1 MAGHTTRI
9 RPPVQ
14 IDRTYTSTEEA
25 AAGRV
30 SVRPPVGREISCR
43 NVHLSHL
50 APAGAL
56 YAFCEELNHS
66 AEARSCRDGTS
77 EPGNCDT
84 GDMAISAKLLGE
96 DEYVVVSTRTH
107 WKALIFPVFVLLVVA
122 GAGGFLAAIV
132 PAGSLQTL
140 ARIAILAVGVVVLAT
155 FAAKPFLNWFF
166 STYTL
171 TNRRLITRH
180 GILTRTGR
188 DIPLMRINDVSYEH
202 GLMDRILRC
211 GTLHIES
218 AGERGQ
224 VILPDVPHVEH
235 VHLQMSDLLFGGPE
249 GKPGDG
255 ILDDEEPRPTCAAAP
270 SPSRTPETLFSSTT
284 SNQCPPLVIYPDR
297 DQGMV
302 RDEQGD
308 RYDGSG
314 SARGRQPSGT

>member
-1 MAGHTTRI
+1 
-9 RPPVQ
+9 
-14 IDRTYTSTEEA
+14 
-25 AAGRV
+25 
-30 SVRPPVGREISCR
+30 
-43 NVHLSHL
+43 
-50 APAGAL
+50 
-56 YAFCEELNHS
+56 
-66 AEARSCRDGTS
+66 
-77 EPGNCDT
+77 
-84 GDMAISAKLLGE
+84 MAISAKLLGE

-107 WKALIFPVFVLLVVA
+107 WKALIFPVFLLLVVA

-132 PAGSLQTL
+132 PTGSLQTP
-140 ARIAILAVGVVVLAT
+140 ARIAILAVGVVVLLT

-202 GLMDRILRC
+202 GLIDRMLGC

-235 VHLQMSDLLFGGPE
+235 IHLQMSDLLFGGPD

-255 ILDDEEPRPTCAAAP
+255 ILDGEEAPDHTRRRQQQPTDDGQ
-270 SPSRTPETLFSSTT
+270 TLFNSDD
-284 SNQCPPLVIYPDR
+284 NR
-297 DQGMV
+297 
-302 RDEQGD
+302 
-308 RYDGSG
+308 
-314 SARGRQPSGT
+314 

>member
-1 MAGHTTRI
+1 
-9 RPPVQ
+9 
-14 IDRTYTSTEEA
+14 
-25 AAGRV
+25 
-30 SVRPPVGREISCR
+30 
-43 NVHLSHL
+43 
-50 APAGAL
+50 
-56 YAFCEELNHS
+56 
-66 AEARSCRDGTS
+66 
-77 EPGNCDT
+77 
-84 GDMAISAKLLGE
+84 MAISAKLLGA

-107 WKALIFPVFVLLVVA
+107 WKALIFPVFLLLVAA

-132 PAGSLQTL
+132 PTGSMRTPL
-140 ARIAILAVGVVVLAT
+140 RIAILAVGVVVLLT

-202 GLMDRILRC
+202 GLIDRMLGC
-211 GTLHIES
+211 GTLMIES

-255 ILDDEEPRPTCAAAP
+255 ILDNEEPPEHMRRRPQEP
-270 SPSRTPETLFSSTT
+270 PPGDGETLFNSDD
-284 SNQCPPLVIYPDR
+284 NR
-297 DQGMV
+297 
-302 RDEQGD
+302 
-308 RYDGSG
+308 
-314 SARGRQPSGT
+314 

>member
-1 MAGHTTRI
+1 
-9 RPPVQ
+9 
-14 IDRTYTSTEEA
+14 
-25 AAGRV
+25 
-30 SVRPPVGREISCR
+30 
-43 NVHLSHL
+43 
-50 APAGAL
+50 
-56 YAFCEELNHS
+56 
-66 AEARSCRDGTS
+66 
-77 EPGNCDT
+77 
-84 GDMAISAKLLGE
+84 MAISAKLLGA

-107 WKALIFPVFVLLVVA
+107 WKALVFPVFLLLVVA

-132 PAGSLQTL
+132 PTGSMRTPL
-140 ARIAILAVGVVVLAT
+140 RIAILAVGVVVLLT

-202 GLMDRILRC
+202 GLIDRMLGC
-211 GTLHIES
+211 GTLMIES

-255 ILDDEEPRPTCAAAP
+255 ILDNEEPPEHMRRRPQEP
-270 SPSRTPETLFSSTT
+270 PPGDGETLFNSDD
-284 SNQCPPLVIYPDR
+284 NR
-297 DQGMV
+297 
-302 RDEQGD
+302 
-308 RYDGSG
+308 
-314 SARGRQPSGT
+314 

>member
-1 MAGHTTRI
+1 
-9 RPPVQ
+9 
-14 IDRTYTSTEEA
+14 
-25 AAGRV
+25 
-30 SVRPPVGREISCR
+30 
-43 NVHLSHL
+43 
-50 APAGAL
+50 
-56 YAFCEELNHS
+56 
-66 AEARSCRDGTS
+66 
-77 EPGNCDT
+77 
-84 GDMAISAKLLGE
+84 MAISAKLLGA

-107 WKALIFPVFVLLVVA
+107 WKALIFPVFLLLVVA

-132 PAGSLQTL
+132 PTGSMRTPL
-140 ARIAILAVGVVVLAT
+140 RIAILAVGVVVLLT

-202 GLMDRILRC
+202 GLIDRMLGC
-211 GTLHIES
+211 GTLMIES

-255 ILDDEEPRPTCAAAP
+255 ILDNEEPPEHLRRRPQEP
-270 SPSRTPETLFSSTT
+270 PPGDGETLFNSDD
-284 SNQCPPLVIYPDR
+284 NR
-297 DQGMV
+297 
-302 RDEQGD
+302 
-308 RYDGSG
+308 
-314 SARGRQPSGT
+314 

>member
-1 MAGHTTRI
+1 
-9 RPPVQ
+9 
-14 IDRTYTSTEEA
+14 
-25 AAGRV
+25 
-30 SVRPPVGREISCR
+30 
-43 NVHLSHL
+43 
-50 APAGAL
+50 
-56 YAFCEELNHS
+56 
-66 AEARSCRDGTS
+66 
-77 EPGNCDT
+77 
-84 GDMAISAKLLGE
+84 MAISAKLLGE

-107 WKALIFPVFVLLVVA
+107 WKALIFPVFVLLLVA

-132 PAGSLQTL
+132 PSGSLQTP
-140 ARIAILAVGVVVLAT
+140 ARIAILAVGVVVLVA

-255 ILDDEEPRPTCAAAP
+255 ILDDEDPPSHMRRRSEPEPD
-270 SPSRTPETLFSSTT
+270 SETLFSSDDT
-284 SNQCPPLVIYPDR
+284 DR
-297 DQGMV
+297 RQG
-302 RDEQGD
+302 
-308 RYDGSG
+308 
-314 SARGRQPSGT
+314 